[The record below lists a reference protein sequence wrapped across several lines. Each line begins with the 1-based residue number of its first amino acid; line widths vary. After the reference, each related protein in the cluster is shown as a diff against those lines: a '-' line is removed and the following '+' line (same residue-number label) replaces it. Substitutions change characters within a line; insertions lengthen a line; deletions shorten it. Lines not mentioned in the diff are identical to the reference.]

1 MCAQATQTI
10 NSINDLT
17 PYQKAAVLSVALG
30 DEVSAKLF
38 KNLSKNEI
46 EVISREIALMK
57 KINPN
62 ISKAV
67 VREFYQMLKAKEYA
81 NTGGLEYAKEL
92 LIKTLG
98 PEDARRIIDKLVKL
112 LESNVGF
119 GYLENIDPKQLVKF
133 IQNEHP
139 QTIAVILSHLDQ
151 SKSAEVLALL
161 PKDNQID
168 IVLRIASLENISPN
182 VIKRVSEMLETKM
195 EDLSGSNVEIGGIRA
210 VSEIINRMGR
220 TESKLLVDQIAEKN
234 PDLASKIRDMMFVF
248 EDIIKLS
255 SSDIQEILKHI
266 DKKDLTI
273 ALKGAPEELSKKFFS
288 NMSNRAAE
296 TLKEEMD
303 FLGPVKVKDVERSQK
318 AIVNIVRRLDEE
330 GVISISGGGEEMLE

>member
-1 MCAQATQTI
+1 MSAQAHAI
-10 NSINDLT
+10 NSIDDLT
-17 PYQKAAVLSVALG
+17 PYQKAAVLSIALG
-30 DEVSAKLF
+30 DEISAKLF

-46 EVISREIALMK
+46 EAISKEIAFMK
-57 KINPN
+57 KIDPN
-62 ISKAV
+62 IYKAV
-67 VREFYQMLKAKEYA
+67 VKEFYQMLKAKEYA
-81 NTGGLEYAKEL
+81 TSGGIEYAKEIL
-92 LIKTLG
+92 VKTLG
-98 PEDARRIIDKLVKL
+98 PEEARRIIDKLIKL

-151 SKSAEVLALL
+151 SKAAEVLSLL
-161 PKDNQID
+161 PKEIQID
-168 IVLRIASLENISPN
+168 IVVRMASLENISPN

-220 TESKLLVDQIAEKN
+220 TESKSLIDQISEKN

-255 SSDIQEILKHI
+255 NSDIQEILKHI

-288 NMSNRAAE
+288 NMSSRAAE

-303 FLGPVKVKDVERSQK
+303 FLGPVKVKDVERAQK
-318 AIVNIVRRLDEE
+318 AIVDIVRRLDEE

>member
-1 MCAQATQTI
+1 MCAQSSSAI
-10 NSINDLT
+10 NSIDDLT
-17 PYQKAAVLSVALG
+17 PYQKAAVLSVVLG

-46 EVISREIALMK
+46 EAISREIALMK
-57 KINPN
+57 KVNPD

-81 NTGGLEYAKEL
+81 STGGLEYAKEL

-98 PEDARRIIDKLVKL
+98 PEEARKIIDKLVKL

-139 QTIAVILSHLDQ
+139 QTISVILSHLDQ
-151 SKSAEVLALL
+151 SKAAEVLALL
-161 PKDNQID
+161 PKETQID
-168 IVLRIASLENISPN
+168 IVFRMASLENISPN

-220 TESKLLVDQIAEKN
+220 TEAKSLVDQIAEKN

-248 EDIIKLS
+248 EDIIKLTN
-255 SSDIQEILKHI
+255 SDIQEILKHV

-273 ALKGAPEELSKKFFS
+273 ALKGSPEELSKKFFS
-288 NMSNRAAE
+288 NMSSRAAE

-303 FLGPVKVKDVERSQK
+303 FLGPVKVKDVERAQK
-318 AIVNIVRRLDEE
+318 AIVDIVRRLDEE

>member
-1 MCAQATQTI
+1 MSAQAHAI
-10 NSINDLT
+10 NSIDDLT
-17 PYQKAAVLSVALG
+17 PYQKAAVLSIALG
-30 DEVSAKLF
+30 DEISAKLF

-46 EVISREIALMK
+46 EAISKEIAFMK
-57 KINPN
+57 KIDPN
-62 ISKAV
+62 IYKAV
-67 VREFYQMLKAKEYA
+67 VKEFYQMLKAKEYA
-81 NTGGLEYAKEL
+81 TSGGIEYAKEIL
-92 LIKTLG
+92 VKTLG
-98 PEDARRIIDKLVKL
+98 PEEARRIIDKLIKL

-151 SKSAEVLALL
+151 SKAAEVLSLL
-161 PKDNQID
+161 PKEIQID
-168 IVLRIASLENISPN
+168 IVVRMASLENISPN

-220 TESKLLVDQIAEKN
+220 TESKSLIDQISEKN

-255 SSDIQEILKHI
+255 NSDIQEILKHI

-288 NMSNRAAE
+288 NMSSRAAE
-296 TLKEEMD
+296 TLKEEME
-303 FLGPVKVKDVERSQK
+303 FLGPVKVKDVERAQK
-318 AIVNIVRRLDEE
+318 AIVDIVRRLDEE

>member
-1 MCAQATQTI
+1 MSAQAHAI
-10 NSINDLT
+10 NSIDDLT
-17 PYQKAAVLSVALG
+17 PYQKAAVLSIALG
-30 DEVSAKLF
+30 DEISAKLF

-46 EVISREIALMK
+46 EAISKEIAFMK
-57 KINPN
+57 KIDPN
-62 ISKAV
+62 IYKAV
-67 VREFYQMLKAKEYA
+67 VKEFYQMLKAKEYA
-81 NTGGLEYAKEL
+81 TSGGIEYAKEIL
-92 LIKTLG
+92 VKTLG
-98 PEDARRIIDKLVKL
+98 PEEARRIIDKLIKL

-151 SKSAEVLALL
+151 SKAAEVLSLL
-161 PKDNQID
+161 PKEIQID
-168 IVLRIASLENISPN
+168 IVVRMASLENISPN

-220 TESKLLVDQIAEKN
+220 TESKSLIDQISEKN

-255 SSDIQEILKHI
+255 NSDIQEILKHI

-288 NMSNRAAE
+288 NMSSRAAE
-296 TLKEEMD
+296 TLKEEME
-303 FLGPVKVKDVERSQK
+303 FLGPVKVKDVERAQK
-318 AIVNIVRRLDEE
+318 AIVDIVRRLDEE
-330 GVISISGGGEEMLE
+330 GVISISGGG

>member
-1 MCAQATQTI
+1 MCAQSSSAI
-10 NSINDLT
+10 NSIDDLT
-17 PYQKAAVLSVALG
+17 PYQKAAILSIVLG
-30 DEVSAKLF
+30 DEISAKLF

-46 EVISREIALMK
+46 EAISREIAFMK
-57 KINPN
+57 KIDPD

-67 VREFYQMLKAKEYA
+67 VKEFYQMLKAKEYA
-81 NTGGLEYAKEL
+81 STGGLEYAKEL

-98 PEDARRIIDKLVKL
+98 PEEARKIIDKLVKL
-112 LESNVGF
+112 LESNAGF

-151 SKSAEVLALL
+151 SKAAEVLGLL
-161 PKDNQID
+161 PKETQID
-168 IVLRIASLENISPN
+168 IVLRMASLENISPN

-220 TESKLLVDQIAEKN
+220 TESKSLVDQIAEKN

-255 SSDIQEILKHI
+255 NSDIQEILKHV

-288 NMSNRAAE
+288 NMSSRAAE

-303 FLGPVKVKDVERSQK
+303 FLGPVKVKDVERAQK
-318 AIVNIVRRLDEE
+318 AIVDIVRKLDEE

>member
-1 MCAQATQTI
+1 
-10 NSINDLT
+10 
-17 PYQKAAVLSVALG
+17 
-30 DEVSAKLF
+30 
-38 KNLSKNEI
+38 
-46 EVISREIALMK
+46 
-57 KINPN
+57 
-62 ISKAV
+62 
-67 VREFYQMLKAKEYA
+67 
-81 NTGGLEYAKEL
+81 
-92 LIKTLG
+92 
-98 PEDARRIIDKLVKL
+98 RRIIDKLIKL

-151 SKSAEVLALL
+151 SKAAEVLSLL
-161 PKDNQID
+161 PKEIQID
-168 IVLRIASLENISPN
+168 IVVRMASLENISPN

-220 TESKLLVDQIAEKN
+220 TESKSLIDQISEKN

-255 SSDIQEILKHI
+255 NSDIQEILKHI

-288 NMSNRAAE
+288 NMSSRAAE
-296 TLKEEMD
+296 TLKEEME
-303 FLGPVKVKDVERSQK
+303 FLGPVKVKDVERAQK
-318 AIVNIVRRLDEE
+318 AIVDIVRRLDEE

>member
-1 MCAQATQTI
+1 MSAQAHAI
-10 NSINDLT
+10 NSIDDLT
-17 PYQKAAVLSVALG
+17 PYQKAAVLSIALG
-30 DEVSAKLF
+30 DEISAKLF

-46 EVISREIALMK
+46 EAISKEIAFMK
-57 KINPN
+57 KIDPN
-62 ISKAV
+62 IYKAV
-67 VREFYQMLKAKEYA
+67 VKEVYQMLKAKEYA
-81 NTGGLEYAKEL
+81 TSGGIEYAKEIL
-92 LIKTLG
+92 VKTLG
-98 PEDARRIIDKLVKL
+98 PEEARRIIDKLIKL

-151 SKSAEVLALL
+151 SKAAEVLSLL
-161 PKDNQID
+161 PKETQID
-168 IVLRIASLENISPN
+168 IVVRMASLENISPN

-220 TESKLLVDQIAEKN
+220 TESKSLIDQISETN

-255 SSDIQEILKHI
+255 NSDIQEILKHI

-288 NMSNRAAE
+288 NMSSRAAE
-296 TLKEEMD
+296 TLKEEME
-303 FLGPVKVKDVERSQK
+303 FLGPVKVKDVERAQK
-318 AIVNIVRRLDEE
+318 AIVDIVRRLDEE

>member
-1 MCAQATQTI
+1 M
-10 NSINDLT
+10 NSIDDLT
-17 PYQKAAVLSVALG
+17 PYQKAAVLSIALG
-30 DEVSAKLF
+30 DEISAKLF

-46 EVISREIALMK
+46 EAISKEIAFMK
-57 KINPN
+57 KIDPN
-62 ISKAV
+62 IYKAV
-67 VREFYQMLKAKEYA
+67 VKEFYQMLKAKEYA
-81 NTGGLEYAKEL
+81 TSGGIEYAKEIL
-92 LIKTLG
+92 VKTLG
-98 PEDARRIIDKLVKL
+98 PEEARRIIDKLIKL

-151 SKSAEVLALL
+151 SKAAEVLSLL
-161 PKDNQID
+161 PKEIQID
-168 IVLRIASLENISPN
+168 IVVRMASLENISPN

-220 TESKLLVDQIAEKN
+220 TESKSLIDQISEKN

-255 SSDIQEILKHI
+255 NSDIQEILKHI

-288 NMSNRAAE
+288 NMSSRAAE
-296 TLKEEMD
+296 TLKEEME
-303 FLGPVKVKDVERSQK
+303 FLGPVKVKDVERAQK
-318 AIVNIVRRLDEE
+318 AIVDIVRRLDEE

>member
-1 MCAQATQTI
+1 MSAQAHAI
-10 NSINDLT
+10 NSIDDLT
-17 PYQKAAVLSVALG
+17 PYQKAAVLSIALG
-30 DEVSAKLF
+30 DEISAKLF

-46 EVISREIALMK
+46 EAISKEIAFMK
-57 KINPN
+57 KIDPN
-62 ISKAV
+62 IYKAV
-67 VREFYQMLKAKEYA
+67 VKEFYQMLKAKEYA
-81 NTGGLEYAKEL
+81 TSGGIEYAKEIL
-92 LIKTLG
+92 VKTLG
-98 PEDARRIIDKLVKL
+98 PEEARRIIDKLIKL

-151 SKSAEVLALL
+151 SKAAEVLSLL
-161 PKDNQID
+161 PKETQID
-168 IVLRIASLENISPN
+168 IVVRMASLENISPN

-220 TESKLLVDQIAEKN
+220 TESKSLIDQISEKN

-255 SSDIQEILKHI
+255 NSDIQEILKHI

-288 NMSNRAAE
+288 NMSSRAAE
-296 TLKEEMD
+296 TLKEEME
-303 FLGPVKVKDVERSQK
+303 FLGPVKVKDVERAQK
-318 AIVNIVRRLDEE
+318 AIVDIVRRLDEE

>member
-17 PYQKAAVLSVALG
+17 PYQKAAILSVALG
-30 DEVSAKLF
+30 DELSAKLF

-46 EVISREIALMK
+46 EAISREIALMK

-98 PEDARRIIDKLVKL
+98 PEEARRIIDKLVKL

-161 PKDNQID
+161 PKENQID
-168 IVLRIASLENISPN
+168 IVLRMASLENISPN

-195 EDLSGSNVEIGGIRA
+195 EDLSGSNVEIGGIRT

-220 TESKLLVDQIAEKN
+220 TESKSLVDQIAEKN

-255 SSDIQEILKHI
+255 NSDIQEILKHI

-288 NMSNRAAE
+288 NMSSRAAE

-303 FLGPVKVKDVERSQK
+303 FLGPVKVKDVERAQK
-318 AIVNIVRRLDEE
+318 AIVDIVRRLDEE

>member
-1 MCAQATQTI
+1 MSAQAHAI
-10 NSINDLT
+10 NSIDDLT
-17 PYQKAAVLSVALG
+17 PYQKAAVLSIALG
-30 DEVSAKLF
+30 DEISAKLF

-46 EVISREIALMK
+46 EAISKEIAFMK
-57 KINPN
+57 KIDPN
-62 ISKAV
+62 IYKAV
-67 VREFYQMLKAKEYA
+67 VKEFYQMLKAKEYA
-81 NTGGLEYAKEL
+81 TSGGIEYAKEIL
-92 LIKTLG
+92 VKTLG
-98 PEDARRIIDKLVKL
+98 PEEARRIIDKLIKL

-151 SKSAEVLALL
+151 SKAAEVLSLL
-161 PKDNQID
+161 PKETQID
-168 IVLRIASLENISPN
+168 IVVRMASLENISPN

-220 TESKLLVDQIAEKN
+220 TESKSLIDQISEKN

-255 SSDIQEILKHI
+255 NADIQEILKHI

-288 NMSNRAAE
+288 NMSSRAAE
-296 TLKEEMD
+296 TLKEEME
-303 FLGPVKVKDVERSQK
+303 FLGPVKVKDVERAQK
-318 AIVNIVRRLDEE
+318 AIVDIVRRLDEE